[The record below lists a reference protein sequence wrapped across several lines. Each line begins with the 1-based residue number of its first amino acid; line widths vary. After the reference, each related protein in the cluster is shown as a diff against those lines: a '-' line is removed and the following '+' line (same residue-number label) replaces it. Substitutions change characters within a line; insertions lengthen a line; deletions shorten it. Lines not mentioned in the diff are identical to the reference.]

1 LLHASL
7 ASAAVVVSV
16 FMIKHKE
23 LIRGDD
29 EALKA
34 EGKRAG
40 ESEKKKEGGKG
51 TGLGNGPSHV
61 LEDLEMG
68 KVEGNKD

>member
-1 LLHASL
+1 MLHASL

-40 ESEKKKEGGKG
+40 ESEKKEGGKG

>member
-1 LLHASL
+1 
-7 ASAAVVVSV
+7 
-16 FMIKHKE
+16 MIKHKE

-40 ESEKKKEGGKG
+40 ETEKKYRGKS
-51 TGLGNGPSHV
+51 TGPGEPSQA

-68 KVEGNKD
+68 KVEGSKN

>member
-1 LLHASL
+1 
-7 ASAAVVVSV
+7 
-16 FMIKHKE
+16 MIKHKE

-34 EGKRAG
+34 EAKRAG
-40 ESEKKKEGGKG
+40 ETEKKYTRKG
-51 TGLGNGPSHV
+51 TGPGDEPSQA

-68 KVEGNKD
+68 EVEASKS